1 MEISQSFIMK
11 YFLLMVINVKEKDN
25 AEKEARTVV

>member
-25 AEKEARTVV
+25 TEKEARTVV

>member
-1 MEISQSFIMK
+1 MEINQSFIMK
-11 YFLLMVINVKEKDN
+11 YFLLMVINVEEKDK

>member
-1 MEISQSFIMK
+1 MEINQSFIMK
-11 YFLLMVINVKEKDN
+11 YFLLMVINVKEKDK